1 MMLVRH
7 GFMVVG
13 LPFGGKSNA
22 LKILARTLS
31 TLHVTYPEDNKWN
44 NVHYTVINPKSI
56 TMGQLYGE
64 FDAVSHEW
72 TDGVL
77 AISYRNY
84 AASPPRVGG
93 LDDLK
98 WTWFDGPVDAIWIE
112 NMNTVLDDNKKLCLM
127 NGEMVIMS
135 STMSMIFE
143 PINLDVASP
152 ATVSRVGKIF
162 LFFFFKRVTTKAG
175 FSLDSRW
182 ILVGF
187 LLGSRWILVGFVL
200 VSLDFLYLILLCSM
214 IVLGILFFC

>member
-162 LFFFFKRVTTKAG
+162 FVLLSFCQKELQQKLESSWILVEF
-175 FSLDSRW
+175 LLNSRW
-182 ILVGF
+182 ILAGF
-187 LLGSRWILVGFVL
+187 SL
-200 VSLDFLYLILLCSM
+200 VSLDFLYLILLCAM
-214 IVLGILFFC
+214 VVLGILFFC